1 MASATQ
7 PRTLRRST
15 ASWLAAVPPIKLD
28 PFFEVRTPEPFGSR
42 LVAWP
47 SVGCRYQPRPADAS
61 ASSAAIGTWAA
72 STGHVTPPPGGSSPT
87 CSRGYPEVRTTQRR
101 GQRIFTSHARSTPSI
116 TPGSRTSAKIMA
128 TSRPPISRVASAA
141 SSLSHSMVYLFVF
154 EQRRHQVMEFSV
166 VLDDQYGSTFLL
178 PLPHHRAPPLSVR
191 RHRHVIGAP
200 APPAVPAAGTK
211 QRRRISPVAL
221 PQVSAGVPLFGRVVL
236 GASGPVLR
244 RNAPVPNSLYVDK
257 TTKAILF
264 LPPTKD
270 FLPGVVSSSPSIRA
284 NPHHRVIAQRQWAY
298 CRGTD
303 RLVPC
308 MKAWISSSVRR
319 PSLLALNALPLR
331 SRNQ

>member
-1 MASATQ
+1 MIEITSERLASM
-7 PRTLRRST
+7 
-15 ASWLAAVPPIKLD
+15 
-28 PFFEVRTPEPFGSR
+28 
-42 LVAWP
+42 
-47 SVGCRYQPRPADAS
+47 
-61 ASSAAIGTWAA
+61 
-72 STGHVTPPPGGSSPT
+72 GHVTPPLGASSPT

-211 QRRRISPVAL
+211 QRRRRSFVTL
-221 PQVSAGVPLFGRVVL
+221 PQVSAGVALFGRVISD
-236 GASGPVLR
+236 ASRPVPR
-244 RNAPVPNSLYVDK
+244 RNAPGPEPLCVDNA
-257 TTKAILF
+257 TEAVLF
-264 LPPTKD
+264 
-270 FLPGVVSSSPSIRA
+270 
-284 NPHHRVIAQRQWAY
+284 
-298 CRGTD
+298 
-303 RLVPC
+303 
-308 MKAWISSSVRR
+308 
-319 PSLLALNALPLR
+319 
-331 SRNQ
+331 